1 MMFQLLQAAQG
12 AAEAGKGA
20 KGLGGFDPTIIIM
33 LVALFA
39 IMYFFMIRPQQKRQK
54 EIQKFRNSLTIG
66 TRVVTAGG
74 MYGTIKELNEGESY
88 VTIEIAKGVTIQV
101 DRNYVFADSNQAVQK

>member
-1 MMFQLLQAAQG
+1 MILQLLQAAQG
-12 AAEAGKGA
+12 AAEGQTGKGM
-20 KGLGGFDPTIIIM
+20 GGFDPTMIIM

-39 IMYFFMIRPQQKRQK
+39 IMYFFMIRPQQKRAK

-66 TRVVTAGG
+66 TRVVTGG
-74 MYGTIKELNEGESY
+74 GIYGTIKDLNEGESY

-101 DRNYVFADSNQAVQK
+101 DRNYVFADVAQSVQK